1 MDSVAEATLVEGQG
15 LRGSVGR
22 SKRRQVSILSQEDWS
37 GAVDEIGADAD
48 PSRRRANILVSG
60 IRLENTRGRVL
71 LIGNTHVTVGGELTP
86 CERMEEVAAGLQDA
100 LRPHWRAGVFG
111 HVSTA
116 GVVRVG
122 DVVRWQEPDE
132 SK

>member
-1 MDSVAEATLVEGQG
+1 MDSVAEATLVDGEGVA
-15 LRGSVGR
+15 GSVGR

-37 GAVDEIGADAD
+37 AAVDAAGADAD

-60 IRLENTRGRVL
+60 MRLENTRGRVL
-71 LIGNTHVTVGGELTP
+71 VIGNARVTVGGELTP
-86 CERMEEVAAGLQDA
+86 CERMEEVAVGLQNA

-111 HVSTA
+111 QVSTG

-122 DVVRWQEPDE
+122 DVVRWEE
-132 SK
+132 RNKSK